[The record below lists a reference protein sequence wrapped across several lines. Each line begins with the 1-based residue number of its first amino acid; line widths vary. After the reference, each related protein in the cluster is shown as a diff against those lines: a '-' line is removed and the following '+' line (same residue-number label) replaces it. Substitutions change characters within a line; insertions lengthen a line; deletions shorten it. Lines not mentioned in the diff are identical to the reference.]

1 MSLPARDESP
11 GVVLSPMSHHSRS
24 AWSVSDG
31 AKLCALLIGAAL
43 MPACAGDRVSPVY
56 DSAGTIR
63 RLDSDTDH
71 DGRIDM
77 HAYLFNGRTVRI
89 ELDGNGDGI
98 VDRWEYYQPDG
109 QLDRIGTSSEADGIE
124 DMWVAQRGTQMRA
137 DIATRRDG
145 VADRHEFHENGA
157 LVRTEQD
164 SNGDG
169 RIDQW
174 QRFEGGV
181 LRELL
186 IDTTQSSGRPDRH
199 FVYGRDGSVQRVDS
213 NVPPQ

>member
-1 MSLPARDESP
+1 MFDP
-11 GVVLSPMSHHSRS
+11 HS

-31 AKLCALLIGAAL
+31 AKLCALLMGAAL
-43 MPACAGDRVSPVY
+43 LSGCAGDRVSPVY

-98 VDRWEYYQPDG
+98 VDRWEYYRPDG

-124 DMWVAQRGTQMRA
+124 DTWVTQRGTQMRV
-137 DIATRRDG
+137 DVATRRDG

-186 IDTTQSSGRPDRH
+186 IDSTQSSGRPDQR
-199 FVYGRDGSVQRVDS
+199 FMYGRDGSVQRVDS
-213 NVPPQ
+213 NIPPQ